1 MKVYVETNF
10 VLELAL
16 EQAQHAEC
24 EEILRLAESK
34 SVEIALPAFSF
45 VESASKVER
54 RKSHPTKRE
63 SIHEGLSACDEAQ
76 REVTFI
82 LRG

>member
-1 MKVYVETNF
+1 VKVYVETNF

-45 VESASKVER
+45 VESAGNAS
-54 RKSHPTKRE
+54 
-63 SIHEGLSACDEAQ
+63 
-76 REVTFI
+76 
-82 LRG
+82 